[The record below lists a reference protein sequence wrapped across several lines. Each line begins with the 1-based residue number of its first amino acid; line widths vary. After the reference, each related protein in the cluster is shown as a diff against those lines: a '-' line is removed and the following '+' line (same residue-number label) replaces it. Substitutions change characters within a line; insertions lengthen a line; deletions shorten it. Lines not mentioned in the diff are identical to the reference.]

1 MVKRFNL
8 LIVLVISLILSSCG
22 DDSQFRITGS
32 IDGLGTRHVYIMY
45 VADGSVN
52 RFMTTAIDGKF
63 VIDGV
68 SSDYTVVEIFS
79 STKEL
84 VGRVLAKNGQ
94 TIECSFNPDDYYA
107 MKIKGNKPTEQW
119 GRFLNENS
127 KVLSTGTPAEVN
139 ALVKKY
145 VVDNRDNIVSS
156 LLMMTQYDAID
167 NESQADSLFSLI
179 EPKARPEK
187 LVDDYR
193 RLLIQVNN
201 SALNVKVRPFSL
213 YSYGDSMERY
223 SPSRSS
229 CSLLYF
235 STVQSGRDT
244 IISTLRKAF
253 DGYPRRRFKL
263 VDVSF
268 TPDTL
273 SWKNVA
279 RMDSVGWPQVWAVGG
294 VANSVF
300 DELNIPR
307 LPYFIVADSTGKQ
320 LYRGASV
327 SRAVSA
333 VNKRLSH

>member
-1 MVKRFNL
+1 
-8 LIVLVISLILSSCG
+8 
-22 DDSQFRITGS
+22 
-32 IDGLGTRHVYIMY
+32 
-45 VADGSVN
+45 
-52 RFMTTAIDGKF
+52 
-63 VIDGV
+63 
-68 SSDYTVVEIFS
+68 
-79 STKEL
+79 
-84 VGRVLAKNGQ
+84 
-94 TIECSFNPDDYYA
+94 
-107 MKIKGNKPTEQW
+107 
-119 GRFLNENS
+119 
-127 KVLSTGTPAEVN
+127 
-139 ALVKKY
+139 
-145 VVDNRDNIVSS
+145 
-156 LLMMTQYDAID
+156 
-167 NESQADSLFSLI
+167 
-179 EPKARPEK
+179 
-187 LVDDYR
+187 
-193 RLLIQVNN
+193 
-201 SALNVKVRPFSL
+201 
-213 YSYGDSMERY
+213 MERY

-253 DGYPRRRFKL
+253 DRYPRRRFKL